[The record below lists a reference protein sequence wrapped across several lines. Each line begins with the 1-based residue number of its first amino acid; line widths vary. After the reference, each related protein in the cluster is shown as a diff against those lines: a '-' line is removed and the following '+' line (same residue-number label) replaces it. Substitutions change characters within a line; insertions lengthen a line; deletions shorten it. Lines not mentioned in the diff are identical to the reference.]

1 MKAIV
6 YDWRGLTRFA
16 MGIYVVRIMEWLRRQ
31 LPKRALCSC
40 GGSWCL
46 N

>member
-1 MKAIV
+1 MKVLV

-31 LPKRALCSC
+31 LPRWASCSC
-40 GGSWCL
+40 GGSWRV